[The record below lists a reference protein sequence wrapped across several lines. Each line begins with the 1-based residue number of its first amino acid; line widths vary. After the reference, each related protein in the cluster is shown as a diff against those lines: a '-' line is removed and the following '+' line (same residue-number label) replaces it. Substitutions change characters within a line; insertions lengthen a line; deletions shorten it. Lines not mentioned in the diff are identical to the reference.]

1 LALVPKKTRID
12 WGVAMKMGVAL
23 DTQSIEVEWGVAR
36 LMGVG
41 MEKAEINNTVHLC
54 SNQGCK

>member
-23 DTQSIEVEWGVAR
+23 DTQSIEVA
-36 LMGVG
+36 
-41 MEKAEINNTVHLC
+41 KAELNSSVY
-54 SNQGCK
+54 NQPNFVLS